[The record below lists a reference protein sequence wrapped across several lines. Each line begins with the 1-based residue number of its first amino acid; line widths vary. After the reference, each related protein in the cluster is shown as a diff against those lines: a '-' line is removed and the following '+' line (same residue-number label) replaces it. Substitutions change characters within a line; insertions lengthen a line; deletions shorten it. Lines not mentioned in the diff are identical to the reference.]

1 MISTNNW
8 DCIIIKYCIICL
20 NFWQMTSSEKS
31 IQRWM
36 KVNWRLLPQNY
47 INNNLDFVILEGGT
61 IQCCKVLSFVKLAR
75 YTILYTISITSNYRY
90 RTYSLDVTHSK
101 CTRRQILGKWVQ
113 VRVWVGVY
121 ECVIS
126 RMTAG

>member
-90 RTYSLDVTHSK
+90 RTYSLDVTHNK

-121 ECVIS
+121 ECVLS